1 MDGMDGMNGYE
12 SCCSAQNV
20 FLQSTPFWE
29 EHGRTELRM
38 LSVLIRDF

>member
-1 MDGMDGMNGYE
+1 MDTNRAALLKMF
-12 SCCSAQNV
+12 